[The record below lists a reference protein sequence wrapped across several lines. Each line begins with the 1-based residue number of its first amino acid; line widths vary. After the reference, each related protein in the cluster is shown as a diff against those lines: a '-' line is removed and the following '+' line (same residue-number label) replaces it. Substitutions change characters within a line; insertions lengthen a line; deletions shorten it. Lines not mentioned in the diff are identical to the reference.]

1 MRMVASCSLVVL
13 AVFAVP
19 PMAASATAVKARL
32 PVLFERNGGEFPLL
46 GRGQGYAL
54 LLGRG
59 ELQLRQPGAG
69 TATIRFTGGSQG
81 SAPEPLAPSNTL
93 VNDYTGGRANWR
105 AGAPTWEQAQYRN
118 LYPGIDLLFYGN
130 GGQIEYDA
138 RVSPGGDPRRIVFT
152 CEGLVPRL
160 EASGDLSLPL
170 GKGSVTWHKP
180 VAYQTVGGRRV
191 AVEAAFTVKGR
202 RVGFRVRGWDRRYPL
217 VIDPTLS
224 FSTFLGGSGS
234 DFLRGVA
241 VDSSGNVYVTG
252 CTSSGDLPV
261 TAASFQSAYKGGS
274 QFGGPADAF
283 VAKLNPTAT
292 AITYITYLG
301 GTGVDSGW
309 AIAADS
315 SGNAYVTGFTD
326 STDFPVTSG
335 AYQTT
340 FGGDQGVF
348 NSQTGDAFVTKF
360 GPTGKLVWST
370 YLGGRNDE
378 IGSAIA
384 VDSSGNVVVVGATQS
399 ANFPVTAG
407 AFQTTFGGGDQP
419 QTISEQGYVTINFGD
434 AFVSKLNPTGT
445 SLLASTFLGGSGD
458 DMADAV
464 TIDSQGNF
472 WVGGS
477 TASGNFPTSA
487 NALQRTYGG
496 ESSQELQAIIQLG
509 DGFVAEFSS
518 DLTKLMYST
527 YLGGSNDDGVTG
539 VAVDIA
545 GEVYVCGFTQS
556 SNFPV
561 KGASAGTY
569 HGPATPPNQ
578 NPYLLGDAF
587 VAKLTPATGLI
598 FSEYIGGQLDD
609 AAGGLILDGQGNVV
623 ITGLTN
629 SSDFPTTSGVFQ
641 GKYGGVGAASP
652 NITNWATDLG
662 DGFLTQVNGST
673 GAILYSTFIGG
684 SSFDSL
690 FGIAVNPG
698 TGLVYLVGTSYSA
711 NFPTTAGV
719 IQPAPNTKV
728 AGTSDSVIMAFTFPA
743 GQTGPPA
750 PTIAGAANAASYGT
764 GTYSP
769 GEIITIFGTNMGPA
783 TLMTAQ
789 IASNGKLAT
798 QLGNAEVL
806 FDGQAAPLV
815 YVSATQSAAVIP
827 YEVAGKA
834 STQMTV
840 SYNSVVSAA
849 TALSIGPAKP
859 GLFSLNE
866 QGTGPGAIYNQNS
879 TLNSSTNPESPGN
892 YIALYGTGEGLLNP
906 AGSTGTLAP
915 TAPPFPTFAG
925 SISVTIGSVPVPA
938 SGIAYAGP
946 VPGFVEGEFQMN
958 IQIPATVAAGN
969 QAVVVTIAG
978 VSSPNNLTV
987 AVK

>member
-1 MRMVASCSLVVL
+1 
-13 AVFAVP
+13 
-19 PMAASATAVKARL
+19 MAAPATAVKARL

-46 GRGQGYAL
+46 ARGQGYAL

-59 ELQLRQPGAG
+59 ELRLRQAGAG
-69 TATIRFTGGSQG
+69 TATIRFAGASQRP
-81 SAPEPLAPSNTL
+81 SPEPMLPSNTL
-93 VNDYTGGRANWR
+93 VNDYTGGQANWR
-105 AGAPTWEQAQYRN
+105 AGAPAWERAEYRN
-118 LYPGIDLLFYGN
+118 LYPEIDLLFYGN

-138 RVSPGGDPRRIVFT
+138 LVSPGGDPRRIVFA
-152 CEGLVPRL
+152 CEGVAPRL

-180 VAYQTVGGRRV
+180 VAYQTIGGRRV

-202 RVGFRVRGWDRRYPL
+202 RVGFSVRAWDRRYPL
-217 VIDPTLS
+217 TIDPTLS

-234 DFLRGVA
+234 DYLRGIA
-241 VDSSGNVYVTG
+241 VDASGNVYVSG
-252 CTSSGDLPV
+252 STSSGDLPV
-261 TAASFQSAYKGGS
+261 TAASYESAYKEGGAGY
-274 QFGGPADAF
+274 GGPRGAF
-283 VAKLNPTAT
+283 VAKLNATAT

-301 GTGVDSGW
+301 GTVLDSAT
-309 AIAADS
+309 AITADS

-326 STDFPVTSG
+326 SPDFPVTSG
-335 AYQTT
+335 AYQTA

-348 NSQTGDAFVTKF
+348 TTETGDAFVTKF
-360 GPTGKLVWST
+360 DPAGKLVWST
-370 YLGGRNDE
+370 FLGGANNDLA
-378 IGSAIA
+378 GAIA
-384 VDSSGNVVVVGATQS
+384 LDSSGNVVVVGATQS
-399 ANFPVTAG
+399 ANFPVTKG
-407 AFQTTFGGGDQP
+407 AFQTAYGGGEQP
-419 QTISEQGYVTINFGD
+419 QVPDSQGYVTIDFGD
-434 AFVSKLNPTGT
+434 GFVAKLNPTGT
-445 SLLASTFLGGSGD
+445 SLLASTFLGGSGN
-458 DMADAV
+458 DMVGAV
-464 TIDSQGNF
+464 TIDSQGNI

-477 TASGNFPTSA
+477 TSSNNFPTSA

-496 ESSQELQAIIQLG
+496 ESSQQLQAIIQLG

-527 YLGGSNDDGVTG
+527 YLGGANDDAITG
-539 VAVDIA
+539 VAVDSS

-561 KGASAGTY
+561 KGASAGSY
-569 HGPATPPNQ
+569 HGPATPPEQ

-587 VAKLTPATGLI
+587 VAKLTPASGLI

-609 AAGGLILDGQGNVV
+609 AAGGLVLDGQGNAV
-623 ITGLTN
+623 ITGITN
-629 SSDFPTTSGVFQ
+629 SSDFPATSGALRST
-641 GKYGGVGAASP
+641 YGGAGAFP
-652 NITNWATDLG
+652 YNGLG

-684 SSFDSL
+684 SNSDALYSV
-690 FGIAVNPG
+690 AVNPS
-698 TGLVYLVGTSYSA
+698 TGLVYAVGTSFSA
-711 NFPTTAGV
+711 NFPTTPGI
-719 IQPAPNTKV
+719 IQPALNTKV

-743 GQTGPPA
+743 GQTGAPA
-750 PTIAGAANAASYGT
+750 PTIGGVANAASYAT

-769 GEIITIFGTNMGPA
+769 GEIVTIFGQNLGPA
-783 TLMTAQ
+783 ALMTAQ

-798 QLGNAEVL
+798 ELGNAEVL

-840 SYNSVVSAA
+840 SYNSLISAA
-849 TALSIGPAKP
+849 TALPIGAAKP
-859 GLFSLNE
+859 GLFSVNE
-866 QGTGPGAIYNQNS
+866 QGNGQGAIYNQNA

-906 AGSTGTLAP
+906 PGSTGTLAP

-925 SISVTIGSVPVPA
+925 SISVTIGGVPVPA

-958 IQIPATVAAGN
+958 VQIPATVPAGN
-969 QAVVVTIAG
+969 QPVVLTIAG
-978 VSSPNNLTV
+978 VSSPSTLTV